1 MGSGVALDPAAWH
14 TWWELHKD
22 TYLQLKSAIYADPV
36 STGSDDF
43 FLGHGERPSLKEL
56 QPNRQMT
63 SELVVPTLLAILS
76 GDEATSVI
84 SSATVS
90 IAKLGA
96 VACGEDAAGVEAAL
110 LDLLDDGNQEISETA
125 ALCLGLFGRVESVTA
140 LTGLLSDADR
150 GRELVGGGKVAT
162 RTRAFAAYG
171 LGQLARRVDRAEVTS
186 FIAHSLVAIVEGEA
200 VPDEVVLAVLNTLTI
215 LPLAGSESLEAG
227 DVRVSP
233 SSSRA
238 ALVRWLGERCK
249 GSALSDRVRAHAPR
263 ALAIQATRGNAEL
276 RQRAAELLVEILGA
290 EQVDRELRYG
300 AVMGL
305 GLLGHAGPES
315 AFIKEGLMSSFS
327 EGDSTER
334 HLALMSLGQITSR
347 PGPSA
352 SSSWESADEVE
363 EFLRSKLARG
373 KSRAKPWVALALGV
387 QGHGQ
392 LSHERSLNEVTRDAL
407 RAMSRECK
415 SPADA
420 GAYAIAIGLRA
431 DIGASELLSERLA
444 SFSDDQSRGD
454 LSLALGLLGQHGS
467 VPALQKIFSDAIY
480 HPHLFLQVVKALTLC
495 GDKSLVPTLV
505 KEMDATERS
514 SVRAVYAWA
523 LGHVGDGRAIE
534 PLVELLKDDEQTT
547 MLRIQVAN
555 GLGFVCDEEELPW
568 STSLKQ
574 AANYLTRA
582 ETLLGG
588 SPSGVLEI

>member
-1 MGSGVALDPAAWH
+1 VGSGVALDPAAWH

-22 TYLQLKSAIYADPV
+22 PYLQLKSAIYADPV

-63 SELVVPTLLAILS
+63 RELVVPTLLAILG

-96 VACGEDAAGVEAAL
+96 VACGEEAAAVEAAL
-110 LDLLDDGNQEISETA
+110 RDLLDEGNQEISETA

-140 LTGLLSDADR
+140 LTALLADAEH
-150 GRELVGGGKVAT
+150 GRKLVGGGKVAT
-162 RTRAFAAYG
+162 RTRSFAAYG
-171 LGQLARRVDRAEVTS
+171 LGQLGRRVGRAEVTS
-186 FIAHSLVAIVEGEA
+186 FIAHALISTVEDET
-200 VPDEVVLAVLNTLTI
+200 VPDEVALAALNTLAVL
-215 LPLAGSESLEAG
+215 PLVGSRSLEAG

-233 SSSRA
+233 GSSRA
-238 ALVRWLGERCK
+238 ALIQWLGERCESSK
-249 GSALSDRVRAHAPR
+249 LSDRVRAHAPR
-263 ALAIQATRGNAEL
+263 AMAVQATKGSAAL
-276 RQRAAELLVEILGA
+276 QQRAAELLVEVLKGGR
-290 EQVDRELRYG
+290 VDRELRYG

-352 SSSWESADEVE
+352 SSAWESADEVE

-387 QGHGQ
+387 QGAGQ

-407 RAMSRECK
+407 RTMSRECR

-467 VPALQKIFSDAIY
+467 VPALQEIFSDAVY

-505 KEMDATERS
+505 KEMDATDSS

-534 PLVELLKDDEQTT
+534 PLVELLKDEEQST